1 MPYTIRVASL
11 DAVPLPMLT
20 RTGPTHYAV
29 RHGTA
34 QKSHG
39 PVYRTAL
46 MVRLTDLVSR
56 LLAPVWPVHHGA
68 HFQVV
73 TVPRQFAFIQYSVE
87 VPHPSRGPSAVPL
100 RPARLCRNDVGSEA
114 TEPDLATME
123 LPFSPAAARRFGSPL
138 QLRGP
143 ATNRNLFAD
152 GGAVLSPAKK
162 AVITDENSGISTF
175 SPVKTAVPV
184 AAPTALGTR
193 VAHSRR
199 GHVTHSCSTVLSTL
213 LSTLHPL
220 PGPAAARLLNR
231 TASVRATSSQQVLAV
246 TSPDRAR
253 PLAHLARPA
262 RRPTPT
268 VFVDPTEDDA
278 VAETTPAPAPAATA
292 VSVPPSLYDA
302 DGFVRGEDVDLTAFT
317 EAERERL
324 WKDAA
329 AWCGRWAARMHS
341 EPAKERRDR
350 WTAAL
355 NVSKHR
361 AELQLL
367 ARFKV
372 SDGLELATT
381 GPAMADDLGNAPRCG
396 QAFVLFL
403 AGPVRSGRWPF
414 DVAV

>member
-1 MPYTIRVASL
+1 
-11 DAVPLPMLT
+11 
-20 RTGPTHYAV
+20 
-29 RHGTA
+29 
-34 QKSHG
+34 
-39 PVYRTAL
+39 
-46 MVRLTDLVSR
+46 
-56 LLAPVWPVHHGA
+56 
-68 HFQVV
+68 
-73 TVPRQFAFIQYSVE
+73 
-87 VPHPSRGPSAVPL
+87 
-100 RPARLCRNDVGSEA
+100 
-114 TEPDLATME
+114 ME
-123 LPFSPAAARRFGSPL
+123 LPLSPAAARRFGSPL
-138 QLRGP
+138 QLRRP
-143 ATNRNLFAD
+143 ATNRNLSAD
-152 GGAVLSPAKK
+152 GGVVLSPAKK
-162 AVITDENSGISTF
+162 AVITDENCGISTF
-175 SPVKTAVPV
+175 SPVKKAVPV

-199 GHVTHSCSTVLSTL
+199 GHVTHSCCSPVLRTL
-213 LSTLHPL
+213 PSILHPL

-246 TSPDRAR
+246 TSPDRTR
-253 PLAHLARPA
+253 PLAHRARSV

-278 VAETTPAPAPAATA
+278 VADTTSAPAPAATA

-302 DGFVRGEDVDLTAFT
+302 DGFVRGEDVDLTALT

-329 AWCGRWAARMHS
+329 AWCGQWAARMHS

-372 SDGLELATT
+372 GDGLEPATT
-381 GPAMADDLGNAPRCG
+381 GPTMADDLGNAPRCG